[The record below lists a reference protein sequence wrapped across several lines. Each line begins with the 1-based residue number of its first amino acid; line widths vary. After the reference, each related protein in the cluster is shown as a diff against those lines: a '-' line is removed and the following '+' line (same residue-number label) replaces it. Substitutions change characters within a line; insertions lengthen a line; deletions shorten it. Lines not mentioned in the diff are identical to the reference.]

1 MNSKFKW
8 LAIVALMIALVQPTE
23 TFAQSSKD
31 GWKSLFNGENLKG
44 WKQLNGKA
52 DYSVVNGEI
61 VGTSKM
67 GTPNSFLCTKDMY
80 SDFILE
86 FEVMVDPILNSGV
99 QFRSN
104 SFKDHNKGRVHGYQF
119 ELDPSARAFSG
130 GIFDEAR
137 RGWIYPLSLNE
148 KGRKAFKNGQ
158 WNACRIEA
166 IGNSIK
172 TWINGIQ
179 CANLVDDMTASGF
192 IGLQVHSIGSKQKDG
207 KQIKWRNIRIKT
219 EGLKESAS
227 LQDQEVREMSYLK
240 NQLTENEKRNGWRLL
255 WDGKTSNGW
264 RGAKR
269 DDFPKSGWQIKDGV
283 LTVLATDGGES
294 TGPGDIV
301 TTDIYSN
308 FELELEF
315 NITEGANSGI
325 KYFVDPNLNKGA
337 GSAIGCEFQILDDKK
352 HPDAKKGTN
361 GNRTVGSLYDLI
373 TAENYSV
380 KERKK
385 VFKGIGNWN
394 KARIVVKGGKVEHWL
409 NNIKALEYDRFSH
422 MFRALVAYS
431 KYKKWDNFGQ
441 WPAGHI
447 LLQDHGDTVHFRSI
461 KIREFN

>member
-1 MNSKFKW
+1 MNIKLKRVG
-8 LAIVALMIALVQPTE
+8 LIALFITIIQPSNAI
-23 TFAQSSKD
+23 AQSNKD
-31 GWKSLFNGENLKG
+31 GWRSLFNGENLKG

-52 DYSVVNGEI
+52 EYKVENGEI
-61 VGTSKM
+61 IGVSKI
-67 GTPNSFLCTKDMY
+67 GTPNSFLSTKDMF

-104 SFKDHNKGRVHGYQF
+104 SIKSYNDGRVHGYQF
-119 ELDPSARAFSG
+119 ELDPSSRAFSG
-130 GIFDEAR
+130 GIYDEAR
-137 RGWIYPLSLNE
+137 RGWMYPLSLNQ
-148 KGRKAFKNGQ
+148 KGRSAFKNGT
-158 WNACRIEA
+158 WNKCRIEA

-179 CANLVDDMTASGF
+179 CSNLVDNKTASGF
-192 IGLQVHSIGSKQKDG
+192 IALQVHSIGSKAKDG
-207 KQIKWRNIRIKT
+207 KQIKWRNIRVKT
-219 EGLKESAS
+219 DNLVSS
-227 LQDQEVREMSYLK
+227 TWTQDPEVQEVSFLK
-240 NQLTENEKRNGWRLL
+240 NELTDTEKRNGWRLL

-269 DDFPKSGWQIKDGV
+269 DDFPKSGWGMKDGI

-301 TTDIYSN
+301 TTDVFSN

-315 NITEGANSGI
+315 KITEGANSGI

-361 GNRTVGSLYDLI
+361 GNRTIGSLYDLM
-373 TAENYSV
+373 TAEGHTIAGRG
-380 KERKK
+380 KQ
-385 VFKGIGNWN
+385 FKGIGKWN
-394 KARIVVKGGKVEHWL
+394 KARIIVNGGNVEHWL
-409 NNIKALEYDRFSH
+409 NNEKVIEYDRFSH